1 MAEMETER
9 CKNITLAPSFPFCPG
24 KTSSHNASK
33 SSAHQPCI
41 DDEVNAAQADTESRR
56 WSDST
61 PIYAPASPANC
72 LQRKWKKFPC
82 VFLLV
87 SFYFDIYVCRAS
99 SVAVPVIIIMCQ
111 VGLRRWVYLYII
123 FEPGLFRFF
132 FYYLFFPIKNPL
144 MSPQPL
150 LLN

>member
-9 CKNITLAPSFPFCPG
+9 CKNITLAPSFPFCRG

-33 SSAHQPCI
+33 SSAQQPCI

-82 VFLLV
+82 VFFLFLFILIFMCVELLCRCASNNNNV
-87 SFYFDIYVCRAS
+87 SSWS
-99 SVAVPVIIIMCQ
+99 SQ
-111 VGLRRWVYLYII
+111 VGVSVYYIWTRLVLI
-123 FEPGLFRFF
+123 FFLLFV
-132 FYYLFFPIKNPL
+132 FPIKNPL
-144 MSPQPL
+144 MSLQPL
-150 LLN
+150 FLN